1 MALAGLNVK
10 PMRKQKLSD
19 GVADE
24 IEKLI
29 VNNALKEGDTLPSER
44 ELMSAFDVGR
54 PSVREALMKLSQ
66 KGLVEIKSGEK
77 TRVTRPTTETL
88 LGNISGVAIGL
99 LSQEKEKH
107 QFEHMRQI
115 FEIAMVREAARVRT
129 DEDIKRLA
137 MVLNHNKAACADNDR
152 FVETDIEFHLCIIE
166 MIKNPMIS
174 SLYQSLISWLIKA
187 RNPENYIPYHEQ
199 NFAEHV
205 KIFDAIVE
213 GDPDKAERVMG
224 EHLDAVMRIESRDV

>member
-1 MALAGLNVK
+1 MALTGLNVK

-29 VNNALKEGDTLPSER
+29 VNNSLKKGDTLPSER
-44 ELMSAFDVGR
+44 ELMAAFDVGR

-115 FEIAMVREAARVRT
+115 FEVAMVREAARVRT
-129 DEDIKRLA
+129 EDDIHRLK
-137 MVLNHNKAACADNDR
+137 MILDHNKSACDDNDR
-152 FVETDIEFHLCIIE
+152 FVETDIEFHLCIID
-166 MIKNPMIS
+166 MLKNPMIS

-187 RNPENYIPYHEQ
+187 RNPTDYIPYHEQ
-199 NFAEHV
+199 NYGEHV
-205 KIFDAIVE
+205 KIVDAIVE
-213 GDPDKAERVMG
+213 GNPNKAEQVMSD
-224 EHLDAVMRIESRDV
+224 HLDAVMRIENREP

>member
-1 MALAGLNVK
+1 MTLVGLNVK

-29 VNNALKEGDTLPSER
+29 VNNSLKEGDVLPSER
-44 ELMSAFDVGR
+44 ELMTAFDVGR

-77 TRVTRPTTETL
+77 TRVTHPTTDTL
-88 LGNISGVAIGL
+88 LGYISGVAISL

-115 FEIAMVREAARVRT
+115 FEVAMVREAARVRT
-129 DEDIKRLA
+129 EEDIQRLE
-137 MVLNHNKAACADNDR
+137 MILNQNKLACADNVR
-152 FVETDIEFHLCIIE
+152 FVESDIEFHLCIIE

-187 RNPENYIPYHEQ
+187 RNPDDYIPYHRQ

-213 GDPDKAERVMG
+213 GDPDKAEQVMG
-224 EHLDAVMRIESRDV
+224 EHLDAVMRIENRDV